1 VQIKFIIM
9 FGGQHESIDP
19 EANCFEYIFAEFK
32 RRNYYLLQADLI
44 AVYIGFSGI
53 SSFWGL
59 IDI

>member
-1 VQIKFIIM
+1 
-9 FGGQHESIDP
+9 
-19 EANCFEYIFAEFK
+19 
-32 RRNYYLLQADLI
+32 LQADLI